1 MAAAPD
7 IGMMTDIM
15 QQFQI
20 VFRSGSNALLPM
32 AGKIF
37 GALATIEIVVS
48 ILFWALSGDMRVSK
62 LLEKF
67 MMFGA
72 YIYLIKSLADGSLTK
87 QIFNLFSTAGFTAGG
102 GTALAG
108 TISDPS
114 SIISLGFT
122 ASKPILDHLNGMD
135 ALFSPVDAFLSCF
148 SAIIIMFAYFV
159 IALQV
164 FLTYIEFGIVSTLG
178 VILMPFGAWKHTR
191 FMAEKCIGGVIS
203 FGIKIMTLSFIISV
217 TMPILQRFKLPT
229 DPTID
234 MNLKMLFAV
243 LAIAIICWQGPALAA
258 AILAGSPSLTAGVG
272 AQGAAAAG
280 MVMAA
285 GAAAAAPAVG
295 AGLSALKGA
304 AASGLG
310 GALQG
315 AKDGSSGGSSPMS
328 TVASAVAGG
337 ASAAGASLANSV
349 KSGAENMFR
358 PSANQVKSG
367 ADHVASKSV
376 SPSGAPSS
384 PDNTAAGSD
393 RATPSSSSTPAATP
407 SPSPRTGGGLA
418 NSARTAATVK
428 GIAQAV
434 APPDAQPSAGADF
447 SLEKE

>member
-7 IGMMTDIM
+7 VGMMTDIM

-32 AGKIF
+32 ASKIF

-48 ILFWALSGDMRVSK
+48 ILFWALSGEMRASK

-87 QIFNLFSTAGFTAGG
+87 QVFNLFSTAGFTAGG

-122 ASKPILDHLNGMD
+122 ASQPILEHLKGMD
-135 ALFSPVDAFLSCF
+135 AVFSPVDGILSGL
-148 SAIIIMFAYFV
+148 SALIIMFAYFV

-164 FLTYIEFGIVSTLG
+164 FMTYIEFGIVSTLG

-191 FMAEKCIGGVIS
+191 FMAEKCIGAVIS

-217 TMPILQRFKLPT
+217 TMPILQRFQLPT

-234 MNLKMLFAV
+234 MNMKMMFAV
-243 LAIAIICWQGPALAA
+243 LAIAIAAWQIPALAA
-258 AILAGSPSLTAGVG
+258 AVLAGSPSLTAGVG
-272 AQGAAAAG
+272 VQGAAAAG
-280 MVMAA
+280 MVMMG
-285 GAAAAAPAVG
+285 GAAAAAPALGVAG
-295 AGLSALKGA
+295 AGAAALKGA
-304 AASGLG
+304 GAAGLG

-315 AKDGSSGGSSPMS
+315 AKEGGGVSSAVSGGL
-328 TVASAVAGG
+328 
-337 ASAAGASLANSV
+337 SAAGASLASSV
-349 KSGAENMFR
+349 KSGASNMFR
-358 PSANQVKSG
+358 PSATQVKSG

-376 SPSGAPSS
+376 SASGAPSS
-384 PDNTAAGSD
+384 PDNPAAGSGG
-393 RATPSSSSTPAATP
+393 ATPSSPSTPAATP
-407 SPSPRTGGGLA
+407 SSSPRSGGGLA
-418 NSARTAATVK
+418 DSARTAATVR
-428 GIAQAV
+428 GLSQAV
-434 APPDAQPSAGADF
+434 APPDAQPSAGADV
-447 SLEKE
+447 SLGKD